1 MQTQISKSQF
11 KARALE
17 IFRNIEKTGTPV
29 IITDRGTPTLAV
41 TKYHAR
47 HTDAMARL
55 RGSVLRFDRP
65 TAPVDEAWDAEA

>member
-1 MQTQISKSQF
+1 MQTKISKSQF

-17 IFRNIEKTGTPV
+17 IFRDIEKTGTPV
-29 IITDRGTPTLAV
+29 IITDKGTPSLTV
-41 TKYHAR
+41 TKYRAG

-65 TAPVDEAWDAEA
+65 TAPVDETWDADA